1 MHREYRDTRL
11 FRRVLQSIWHQV
23 NNGLEVFVVG
33 RILDDDPP
41 LPAGTADG
49 VRPRKVPLLVPSF
62 DEALFPRELDS
73 NPVEDHGSRSTPRV
87 RPWSPG
93 VPTHRRGADRQPLGC
108 TPNEIADLDG

>member
-93 VPTHRRGADRQPLGC
+93 GTNAPERSRSTTARVHS
-108 TPNEIADLDG
+108 E